1 MTEPSFISNAFEHF
15 GLVGVWF
22 VVAFESFEFVGSLPI
37 GPFIVVLGGL
47 AAHGA
52 LSVTALWLTV
62 YSAVVVGDNMGFL
75 VGRKFGRPIL
85 NRFGTK
91 LIKQSAI
98 DRAERFFVRYGAI
111 AVFFTRFIFA
121 TIAAPL
127 NVIAGASELR
137 WKKFFIAG
145 ALGQAG
151 WASIYVFLGYF
162 FGKQI
167 SAYIDLIEEANVTAF
182 VIITLIALA
191 TFAGFA
197 TRAIHHHVRVV
208 KKHRKSSE

>member
-1 MTEPSFISNAFEHF
+1 MSEPSFIANAFASY

-22 VVAFESFEFVGSLPI
+22 IVAFEAFEFVGSLPI
-37 GPFIVVLGGL
+37 GPFIVFLGGL
-47 AAHGA
+47 ASQGSI
-52 LSVTALWLTV
+52 SVVALWLTV
-62 YSAVVVGDNMGFL
+62 YTAVVFGDNMGFL

-85 NRFGTK
+85 YKFGTK
-91 LIKQSAI
+91 LLKQSSI
-98 DRAERFFVRYGAI
+98 DKAERFFLRYGAV

-127 NVIAGASELR
+127 NVLVGASDLK

-151 WASIYVFLGYF
+151 WASIYVFLGYY

-167 SAYIDLIEEANVTAF
+167 GGYVAFINEADV
-182 VIITLIALA
+182 VSLLIITVVAMLG
-191 TFAGFA
+191 FAWFA
-197 TRAIHHHVRVV
+197 TRAIHHHVRV
-208 KKHRKSSE
+208 HRKYRKNQ